1 MAHNGFNS
9 IDVDEVAVVV
19 LAVEHDLAT
28 SPSLVATLE
37 GTARPGSRV
46 VVDLTAATFID
57 STALRA
63 LLTGAQDADR
73 LAIVASTGASPRR
86 LLDMTNISCLYPVV
100 ETREQA
106 LGRVALAAGASAF
119 DLALDA
125 RAV

>member
-1 MAHNGFNS
+1 MAQNGIER
-9 IDVDEVAVVV
+9 IDVGEVAVVV
-19 LAVEHDLAT
+19 LAGEHDLAT

-37 GTARPGSRV
+37 DTARPGSRV

-73 LAIVASTGASPRR
+73 FAIVAPTGAAPRR
-86 LLDMTNISCLYPVV
+86 LLDMTNISGLYPVV

-106 LGRVALAAGASAF
+106 LGRVALAAGAC
-119 DLALDA
+119 LALDA